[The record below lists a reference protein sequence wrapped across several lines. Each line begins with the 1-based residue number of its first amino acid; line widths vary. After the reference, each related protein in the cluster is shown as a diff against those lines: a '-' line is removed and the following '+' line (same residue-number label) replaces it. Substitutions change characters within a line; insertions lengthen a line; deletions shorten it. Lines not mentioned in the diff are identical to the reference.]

1 MSKIISEEIRQA
13 FRDPATIKILASI
26 SREGIPHAVAKGSL
40 SLTEDGQIK
49 YLELL
54 ESSTTNRN
62 LIYSLWFEKQVAV
75 TLITKDFKSWQIKGI
90 PVRTLVSGSEY
101 EENYRRAQERNPQND
116 LAAVYFIQP
125 EEVIEE
131 SYAVRKAEEEK
142 KHPLYIHIDRLAR
155 EED

>member
-26 SREGIPHAVAKGSL
+26 SREEIPHAVAKGSL

>member
-1 MSKIISEEIRQA
+1 MSKIISEEIKQA